1 MYFVNGIVKFLH
13 KNKVSRYMEK
23 CPDMFHVLPLWHH
36 RPVLPQ
42 GVAVYTQPMSLKSIY
57 GRHFGGTPSFS
68 LRVRHAGKWLCRD
81 HLRRCLRRRQ
91 ERGTTKT
98 RMLKSG
104 CSLKSH
110 TPWCSLASQL
120 LGRAGMCLQY

>member
-23 CPDMFHVLPLWHH
+23 CPNMFHVLPLWHH

-68 LRVRHAGKWLCRD
+68 LRVRHAGKWLC
-81 HLRRCLRRRQ
+81 
-91 ERGTTKT
+91 GII
-98 RMLKSG
+98 SG
-104 CSLKSH
+104 D
-110 TPWCSLASQL
+110 ASGEDRKEVQQ
-120 LGRAGMCLQY
+120 RPIC